1 MAFGGGTGLPP
12 AHISIALEFQ
22 VGEIVFSFNFF
33 YFMRLLLIVQLI
45 LHDNITDIYKS
56 DYN

>member
-22 VGEIVFSFNFF
+22 VGEIVFSFNLF
-33 YFMRLLLIVQLI
+33 YYVKLLLIVQLI
-45 LHDNITDIYKS
+45 LYDNITNIYKL